1 MEEKLQLKENA
12 EEHIK
17 PVHEKNEVTCDHDTL
32 EEQPLSSVLHDSHIN
47 TNVGSQKNN
56 FKSEKCNKMQTR
68 ALSDDSFYEINTT
81 NEAENNEECYAESGG
96 TNCNFN
102 GCGSDKMLFLSGSS
116 KHIGIEDISLKNG
129 CSLTFSPGLS
139 REELL
144 EKYHK
149 AIEQRKELK
158 KISQELQQKV
168 IHHFR
173 SKSSNLPQEV
183 DNNVN
188 NPKQHY
194 ESYMNN
200 LVELRR
206 KLQYEKAIYNKQT
219 EELRS
224 IHKSKE
230 DEIQSEVAKFVKMKK
245 EIAQNAINSYTGK
258 KLSKQEV
265 EFYLKREEQSDQ
277 VLRKIQLRNFK
288 TVHQLQK
295 IEQQLK
301 AKEELAEG
309 IHLIDFE
316 QLKIENQTYHEKI
329 EERNEK
335 RSYMVKLKTSRDSLR
350 SQMQKLQQKA
360 GLFRRKI
367 LLRDYEETVNRK
379 DQLENEMVELKIQ
392 FEFVNLSL
400 SELQKN
406 KKSSNNKE
414 HQQTVDHQLKSARY
428 TIFGNHLK

>member
-1 MEEKLQLKENA
+1 
-12 EEHIK
+12 
-17 PVHEKNEVTCDHDTL
+17 
-32 EEQPLSSVLHDSHIN
+32 
-47 TNVGSQKNN
+47 
-56 FKSEKCNKMQTR
+56 MQTR

-329 EERNEK
+329 EERNEELLKFQRKYTNNIQVLTHIKEKHHFVEVENQKRAQKLKDLERIVNEK